1 MGILG
6 TLIGGAIGW
15 SLGGPL
21 GAMLGASL
29 GSSIGG
35 GSRSRRGGEWTGTRR
50 HAPPPPPPPGGR
62 WAGTRARRGPMPNPV
77 EERRV
82 AFFVATFG
90 VMGHIAKAD
99 GQVSE
104 EEARLAREIMR
115 GLELDREDRQLAVRL
130 FNAGKAPDFDLDAAL
145 GQLRRMCGQR
155 RNLLR
160 NFVEIQFR
168 AAWADGSMHPAER
181 RILNHVGAF
190 LGFSPR
196 EMAQMERVACA
207 GLQPERPGPE
217 EQLREAYGVLG
228 IERSASDAELRKAY
242 RRLMRQHHPD
252 RLAAQGLPEEMKA
265 EATRRSQQITSAYQ
279 TVRNARKAA

>member
-1 MGILG
+1 
-6 TLIGGAIGW
+6 
-15 SLGGPL
+15 
-21 GAMLGASL
+21 
-29 GSSIGG
+29 
-35 GSRSRRGGEWTGTRR
+35 
-50 HAPPPPPPPGGR
+50 
-62 WAGTRARRGPMPNPV
+62 MPHPV

-104 EEARLAREIMR
+104 EEAQLAREIMR
-115 GLELDREDRQLAVRL
+115 GLARAREDRQLAVRL
-130 FNAGKAPDFDLDAAL
+130 FNAGKAPEFDIDGAL
-145 GQLRRMCGQR
+145 GQLRRMCGNR

-190 LGFSPR
+190 FGFSPR
-196 EMAQMERVACA
+196 EMAQMERVASA
-207 GLQPERPGPE
+207 GVRPQKPGPE
-217 EQLREAYGVLG
+217 EQLKEAYGVLG
-228 IERSASDAELRKAY
+228 IARSASDAELRTAY